1 MKILKLTCA
10 ALAFAGAL
18 AGAAAA
24 QQTQQK
30 QPEGGGKLTMS
41 ALMKAGFNIVD
52 MQYLSNSIVFVLQ
65 RHDVGYI
72 CDANLNGETKIC
84 VRLK

>member
-1 MKILKLTCA
+1 MKILRLTCA
-10 ALAFAGAL
+10 ALALSGAM
-18 AGAAAA
+18 AGAADA

-30 QPEGGGKLTMS
+30 KQEGGAKLTMS
-41 ALMKAGFNIVD
+41 ALMQAGFNIVD